1 MLLRL
6 LVFTRAAAIVVLF
19 AVTTSILASSCS
31 VEDSHKGVLE
41 RLRNTPEFSVDG
53 LAKIKTAD
61 GNYLCYIP
69 IKAGQAEAFLK
80 DMRKKTAGSNWCPVL
95 LSNMRI
101 LEQAAAEIDS
111 AKSTADVLNTAK
123 SVDLDKWF
131 AQREKEGHLKEM
143 SNQSSFRRI
152 APITYLSVIG
162 FDPSVVSREEFLE
175 DMSRAPVALMGGSS
189 TDSKTGITTVVP
201 TQQIK
206 VTPELSEQ
214 EKVKIVD
221 DSIKEAQE
229 QRKKDDDKDIVLC
242 FVPVQQ
248 SWQIP
253 AFFRNEYLRQR
264 VPTEVQ
270 VAVLKS
276 WRDQYGAELS
286 AFSLNGFDIQ
296 LPKAPPVKDLKLLS
310 KHLVLFCPNYPG
322 GPRNNWPDFEKLLSG
337 STVWQLAWLE

>member
-6 LVFTRAAAIVVLF
+6 SFFTRVAVFAVLF
-19 AVTTSILASSCS
+19 VVTTSILASSCS
-31 VEDSHKGVLE
+31 AERSQKDVLE
-41 RLRNTPEFSVDG
+41 QLRTAPAFSVDG

-61 GNYLCYIP
+61 GNYLCYVP
-69 IKAGQAEAFLK
+69 VKAGQAEAFLK

-95 LSNMRI
+95 LGSERI
-101 LEQAAAEIDS
+101 LEQVAAEIDS
-111 AKSTADVLNTAK
+111 SKSTAVVIDAANSA
-123 SVDLDKWF
+123 DLDKWF
-131 AQREKEGHLKEM
+131 AQREKEGRLKEM
-143 SNQSSFRRI
+143 SNKTSLTRV

-162 FDPSVVSREEFLE
+162 FDPRVVSREEFLQ
-175 DMSRAPVALMGGSS
+175 DMFGAPVALIGGSS
-189 TDSKTGITTVVP
+189 SDIKTGITTVVP
-201 TQQIK
+201 PQQI
-206 VTPELSEQ
+206 TGGPELSEQ
-214 EKVKIVD
+214 EKLKIVD
-221 DSIKEAQE
+221 DSIREARE

-242 FVPVQQ
+242 FVPVPN

-270 VAVLKS
+270 VAALKN
-276 WRDQYGAELS
+276 WHDRYGAELS

-296 LPKAPPVKDLKLLS
+296 LAKAPPVKDLRLLS